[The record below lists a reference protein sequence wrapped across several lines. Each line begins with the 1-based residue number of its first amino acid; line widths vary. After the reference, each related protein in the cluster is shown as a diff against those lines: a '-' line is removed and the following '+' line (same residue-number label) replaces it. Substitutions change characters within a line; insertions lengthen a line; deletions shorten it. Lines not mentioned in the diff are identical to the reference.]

1 MSRPGGTLRMAM
13 TVLWPA
19 FLVAAFAD
27 GLVFSLV
34 DPVWIL
40 PEHCSLTPLAVYTLG
55 FFFFWTMGAL
65 ASMLTWYLA
74 MVPNDRQ
81 PPF

>member
-1 MSRPGGTLRMAM
+1 MNRPGGTMRMGM
-13 TVLWPA
+13 SVLWPA

-27 GLVFSLV
+27 GLVFSLF
-34 DPVWIL
+34 DPVHIL
-40 PEHCSLTPLAVYTLG
+40 PEHCSLTPLAVYTIG
-55 FFFFWTMGAL
+55 FFFFWVMGAL

-74 MVPNDRQ
+74 VIPDDRQ

>member
-1 MSRPGGTLRMAM
+1 MKRPGGIVRMAM
-13 TVLWPA
+13 MVSWPA

-27 GLVFSLV
+27 GLVFSLF
-34 DPVWIL
+34 DPSLVL
-40 PEHCSLTPLAVYTLG
+40 PEHCTLSPLAVYTIG
-55 FFFFWTMGAL
+55 FFFFWVMGAL

-74 MVPNDRQ
+74 MVPDEHQ